1 MISLVV
7 AGWMLGASVD
17 ATGQMPDFTPPRPA
31 VECAEHLT
39 DWPARRSCLRDL
51 LETAEAGLDS
61 AVEAARAEAAE
72 SDLDSGGHFDAA
84 GHLERAQT
92 AWLAYRD
99 AECDRRT
106 ALMFIGA
113 DSREELGLDCRIT
126 LTRER
131 TAELRDM

>member
-1 MISLVV
+1 MMSLLA
-7 AGWMLGASVD
+7 AGWMLGASVNT
-17 ATGQMPDFTPPRPA
+17 AAQMPDFTPPRPA

-51 LETAEAGLDS
+51 LDAAEEALAA
-61 AVEAARAEAAE
+61 AVEAAQAEAVE

-84 GHLERAQT
+84 GHLDRAQT
-92 AWLAYRD
+92 AWTAYRD

-106 ALMFIGA
+106 SLMFIGA

-126 LTRER
+126 LTRAR
-131 TAELRDM
+131 TAELETM